1 MIEKLEPDLDFKR
14 RIMDLDARDLSFCY
28 QCGTCSTVCPI
39 STADNPFPR
48 KEMIW
53 AQWGLK
59 ERALANPSIWMC
71 HQCGECSAYCP
82 RDAKPA
88 SVMAALRDYSIGHYA
103 APGFFGAALS
113 EPKYL
118 PLLFALPVAILL
130 AILAGLDRLTALPE
144 GRIVF
149 AKLFPDFYV
158 EALFDIAVGL
168 AIVGALA
175 GGVRYWLA
183 MRRGAA
189 DGGRDAN
196 LGAALAHV
204 IADILRHGKFKRC
217 NEDSVGTRPTHQT
230 HLYKTHLAVFYG
242 FLGLVATTT
251 SVGIGIHFFGYL
263 TPWPLWHPV
272 KILGNVSGTALVAG
286 LAVFLWHRIGEQAR
300 AQKSTYTDWLFLIVL
315 LLAVASGFACESL
328 RLAGLAALAYPT
340 YFVHLTL
347 VFFLLVYFPYS
358 KFGHVVY
365 RTTAML
371 YTQSLLDGRS
381 LVAGATSAAK

>member
-1 MIEKLEPDLDFKR
+1 MTEKLEPDLDFKR
-14 RIMDLDARDLSFCY
+14 RIIGLDARDLSFCY
-28 QCGTCSTVCPI
+28 QCGTCSAVCPI
-39 STADNPFPR
+39 STEDNPFPR

-53 AQWGLK
+53 VQWGLK

-88 SVMAALRDYSIGHYA
+88 SVMAALRDYSITHYA
-103 APGFFGAALS
+103 VPRFFGAALS

-130 AILAGLDRLTALPE
+130 AILAGIGNLGALPE

-158 EALFDIAVGL
+158 EALFDISVGL
-168 AIVGALA
+168 AILGALA
-175 GGVRYWLA
+175 GGARYWSA
-183 MRRGAA
+183 MLHGAA
-189 DGGRDAN
+189 N
-196 LGAALAHV
+196 GAGDTNFAVAFAHV
-204 IADILRHGKFKRC
+204 ITDILKHGKFKRC
-217 NEDSVGTRPTHQT
+217 NEDSPGTRPTYQS

-242 FLGLVATTT
+242 FLGLVVTTT
-251 SVGIGIHFFGYL
+251 SVGIGIHFFDYL

-272 KILGNVSGTALVAG
+272 KILGNVSGTTLVIG
-286 LAVFLWHRIGEQAR
+286 LAVFLWHRIGVQAR
-300 AQKSTYTDWLFLIVL
+300 AGKSTYTDWLFLIVL
-315 LLAVASGFACESL
+315 LLAVASGFACELL
-328 RLAGLAALAYPT
+328 RLGGLAALAYPT
-340 YFVHLTL
+340 YFAHLTL

-365 RTTAML
+365 RTAAML
-371 YTQSLLDGRS
+371 YTQSALEARR
-381 LVAGATSAAK
+381 LVASASNIAK